1 MSKMIYA
8 LILVFAVTLAIT
20 IGLRMGP
27 EAMTVA
33 IGVVFGVALG
43 LSVSLLIASFARHDE
58 PAPPRATIVRSS
70 PRERVST
77 PQMPQQPQSPVIIV
91 NPASATPPGWPPYSP
106 TMLPGIPPPQATHRR
121 GARVVGEEAEE
132 EKDG

>member
-1 MSKMIYA
+1 MIYA

-33 IGVVFGVALG
+33 IGVVFGAALG
-43 LSVSLLIASFARHDE
+43 LPISLLVASFARHDD
-58 PAPPRATIVRSS
+58 PAPPRATVARAS
-70 PRERVST
+70 PREMAPS
-77 PQMPQQPQSPVIIV
+77 PQMPQQPQAPVIIV
-91 NPASATPPGWPPYSP
+91 NPASATPPAWPPYGP
-106 TMLPGIPPPQATHRR
+106 NTLLGIPPPQTIHRR

-132 EKDG
+132 EKDW